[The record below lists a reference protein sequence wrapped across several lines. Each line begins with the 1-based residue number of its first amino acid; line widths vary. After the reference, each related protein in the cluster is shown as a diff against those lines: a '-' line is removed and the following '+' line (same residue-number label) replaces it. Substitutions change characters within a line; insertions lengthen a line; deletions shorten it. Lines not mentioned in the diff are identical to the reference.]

1 MVSIRVRTPCRQVVL
16 EVAEGAKGS
25 ELRSKVSEVLG
36 IPLTSTILYSK
47 PDYSSQVLPSSS
59 STANDSATLS
69 SLKIVHGSLL
79 FSKNDSAATSTQTAG
94 TAVASSS
101 ISTSSNSTTTTTS
114 KGLANSTT
122 TTASASTAVA
132 VTSSPKRQLTS
143 RCQHGDKGACQHCSG
158 ATEADMEAHKKTTLL
173 NKAGGRHAE
182 RSAASL
188 ADASSASSGTDIE
201 WLCQHRPEA
210 MCVNCAPLR
219 KPGEKEHLEMLCLH
233 GPGGQCVNCLPP
245 DTTVDDRKFVTY
257 DEFIEK
263 RKAKCEHAF
272 SAMCVNC
279 MPPSQVRYALKQD
292 CSRHK
297 PWPGGLCTD
306 CQPPTVKAKLQEYR
320 HVDFITFMNDAEA
333 QSFVSLWDINASAGV
348 QRVAFLYGTI
358 EDDKNYR
365 HGQRVIIE
373 AMYEP
378 PQIHDARTGAIAI
391 KPDPRTKDVE
401 AIAAACGLRRVGW
414 FFTQRP
420 KTKSSDPAVQPREL
434 CAMARMQLVHPRVE
448 KGSGSQFVTV
458 TVRRNLNE
466 KGQVKMDEGI
476 EPKGFMAS
484 DTMMAMVRD
493 NVLADPLPSD
503 SLIRMKLPRPN
514 TSDPPAPEV
523 IVASQNGQVQ
533 RRGTEFDPDLAI
545 VTVEIGYG
553 QKGSGRSCRF
563 KHATF
568 PVENREAFGIVQSAA
583 ALRSHL
589 IKYKSEKLAHAL
601 SDFHL
606 LIYLAQVFDVNTAA
620 ICAKCAVSGGE
631 VPEGLEL
638 MLREIQG

>member
-1 MVSIRVRTPCRQVVL
+1 
-16 EVAEGAKGS
+16 
-25 ELRSKVSEVLG
+25 
-36 IPLTSTILYSK
+36 
-47 PDYSSQVLPSSS
+47 
-59 STANDSATLS
+59 
-69 SLKIVHGSLL
+69 
-79 FSKNDSAATSTQTAG
+79 
-94 TAVASSS
+94 
-101 ISTSSNSTTTTTS
+101 
-114 KGLANSTT
+114 
-122 TTASASTAVA
+122 
-132 VTSSPKRQLTS
+132 
-143 RCQHGDKGACQHCSG
+143 
-158 ATEADMEAHKKTTLL
+158 MEAHKKTTLL

-188 ADASSASSGTDIE
+188 ADAANASSGTDIE

-279 MPPSQVRYALKQD
+279 MPPSQVRYALKMD
-292 CSRHK
+292 CGRHK

-333 QSFVSLWDINASAGV
+333 QSFVSLWDVNASAGV
-348 QRVAFLYGTI
+348 QRVAFLYGSI
-358 EDDKNYR
+358 EEDKNYR
-365 HGQRVIIE
+365 HGQRVIVE

-391 KPDPRTKDVE
+391 KPDPRGKDVE
-401 AIAAACGLRRVGW
+401 TIAAVCGLRRVGW

-448 KGSGSQFVTV
+448 KSSGSQFVTV
-458 TVRRNLNE
+458 TVRRNLNDR
-466 KGQVKMDEGI
+466 GQVKMDEGI
-476 EPKGFMAS
+476 EPRGFMAS

-493 NVLADPLPSD
+493 GVLADPLPSD
-503 SLIRMKLPRPN
+503 ALIRMKLPRPN

-523 IVASQNGQVQ
+523 IVSSQNGQVQ

-568 PVENREAFGIVQSAA
+568 PVENREPFGIVQSAA

-589 IKYKSEKLAHAL
+589 IKYKTEKLSQAL

-638 MLREIQG
+638 MLKEIQG

>member
-1 MVSIRVRTPCRQVVL
+1 MVTVRVRTPCRQVVFEL
-16 EVAEGAKGS
+16 NEGAKGS
-25 ELRSKVSEVLG
+25 ELRGKVSEALG
-36 IPLTSTILYSK
+36 IPISSTILYSK
-47 PDYSSQVLPSSS
+47 PDFSQQVVS
-59 STANDSATLS
+59 STTDNSTLS

-79 FSKNDSAATSTQTAG
+79 FSKNDSAASTQSTSGA
-94 TAVASSS
+94 TSSS
-101 ISTSSNSTTTTTS
+101 STTTSSTTTS
-114 KGLANSTT
+114 STTIANSSAANST
-122 TTASASTAVA
+122 SLP
-132 VTSSPKRQLTS
+132 VTSPKRQLTS

-188 ADASSASSGTDIE
+188 ADATSGTDIE

-245 DTTVDDRKFVTY
+245 DTTVDARKFVTY

-272 SAMCVNC
+272 SSMCVNC

-292 CSRHK
+292 CPRHK

-333 QSFVSLWDINASAGV
+333 QSFVALWDVNASAGV

-365 HGQRVIIE
+365 HGQRVIVE

-391 KPDPRTKDVE
+391 KADPRTKDVE
-401 AIAAACGLRRVGW
+401 AIATACGLKRVGW

-448 KGSGSQFVTV
+448 KAGSQFVTV

-466 KGQVKMDEGI
+466 KGQVKLDEGI
-476 EPKGFMAS
+476 EPRGFMAS

-493 NVLADPLPSD
+493 GVVADPLPSD

-553 QKGSGRSCRF
+553 QKGTSRTCRF
-563 KHATF
+563 KHSTF

-589 IKYKSEKLAHAL
+589 IKYKTEKLSQAL

-620 ICAKCAVSGGE
+620 ICAKCVVTGGDI
-631 VPEGLEL
+631 PEGLEL
-638 MLREIQG
+638 MLKEIQG